1 MTKLET
7 QKTFEKGTFDWLKN
21 RKTLKTPGRP
31 PLTATERSRLYQVRN
46 TAKNYIQTLTT
57 LAELLPEEQLSQVF
71 TEQQLMPLFKAIF
84 NFGELPA
91 DQDSAEEYV
100 EKKRKR
106 LLPLCGQLI
115 YLLDDHNFAELLAG
129 PDLRSAAVLE
139 SNLLAGVRAIYLRQL
154 IPPEK
159 KKKRTSHT

>member
-1 MTKLET
+1 MTKLKT
-7 QKTFEKGTFDWLKN
+7 PKTFEKGTFDWLKN

-84 NFGELPA
+84 SFGELPPE
-91 DQDSAEEYV
+91 STEEYV

-154 IPPEK
+154 IPEKK
-159 KKKRTSHT
+159 KKKRTPYT